1 MLIVFYSPNIQGE
14 IVMRERA
21 VVIEPN
27 DLSHEGTEEPLGIV
41 VTEAGGITARLY
53 ALLRQTVPILEATE
67 SVSAACRQDLARSIR
82 RELAGR
88 N

>member
-1 MLIVFYSPNIQGE
+1 MTEQTALVELEDALTGDDT
-14 IVMRERA
+14 
-21 VVIEPN
+21 EPF
-27 DLSHEGTEEPLGIV
+27 EIV

>member
-1 MLIVFYSPNIQGE
+1 MTEQTALVESEDALTGGD
-14 IVMRERA
+14 A
-21 VVIEPN
+21 EPF
-27 DLSHEGTEEPLGIV
+27 EIV

-53 ALLRQTVPILEATE
+53 ALLRQTIPIMEDPE
-67 SVSAACRQDLARSIR
+67 SVSVSCRQALASSIR

>member
-1 MLIVFYSPNIQGE
+1 MTEQSAL
-14 IVMRERA
+14 A
-21 VVIEPN
+21 EPE
-27 DLSHEGTEEPLGIV
+27 DALTGDDTEPFEIV

-53 ALLRQTVPILEATE
+53 ALLRQTVPILEEPE
-67 SVSAACRQDLARSIR
+67 SVSVSCRQALASSIR